1 VLLLEPLG
9 KHLCAL
15 GVHLPMI
22 IRRVSATPSLGREGP
37 VHSSHPFRLDWAF
50 DGIVLRAI
58 RRFPDKLR
66 DFARPWEIAAFI
78 WVPTLVLA
86 WAFRFELSSNKKLED
101 FAIFQVAARAVLH
114 GHSPYPAATPAG
126 VSHFNKFVY
135 PPATAFLFAPFGWL
149 PLWLAQSIMLVLG
162 VVCVFVALWLLNV
175 RDWRCYGIAAISSPS
190 VNSFALGAVT
200 SFMLVGAAAAWRY
213 RNRPVATGALIALT
227 AVAKLFLWPLGL
239 WLLVTRRFRAVMVAE
254 ITGLVALVAGW
265 AAIGFAGMRTYPHLL
280 RVLSQVEQDKSYSPV
295 ALLHLSGSAADT
307 LTIALAA
314 VLAIAVAVASRGT
327 DGDRRALTVAVIGS
341 LFVTP
346 IVWLHYFLLLL
357 VPIALYRPRLSGLWF
372 LPLLLWLTP
381 STHSHGITWRIAL
394 ALGVT
399 AVVALR
405 TTAERQTEWVVRL
418 PSAPLERLKQIVAQ
432 RRPTTTT
439 SASRYATRAVPVPRS
454 ASSSAR
460 PSFAPSTIAEYP
472 RVAFVQS
479 PTRPSKSP
487 SDDS

>member
-1 VLLLEPLG
+1 MGAVLE
-9 KHLCAL
+9 
-15 GVHLPMI
+15 
-22 IRRVSATPSLGREGP
+22 
-37 VHSSHPFRLDWAF
+37 
-50 DGIVLRAI
+50 AI

-66 DFARPWEIAAFI
+66 DFARPWEVAAYI
-78 WVPTLVLA
+78 WVPTIVLA
-86 WAFRFELSSNKKLED
+86 WAFRFELKSNKKLED
-101 FAIFQVAARAVLH
+101 FGIFQVAARAVLH

-135 PPATAFLFAPFGWL
+135 PPATAFLFAPFAGL
-149 PLWLAQSIMLVLG
+149 PLWLAQSTMLVLG
-162 VVCVFVALWLLNV
+162 VVCIFAALWLLNV
-175 RDWRCYGIAAISSPS
+175 RDWRCYGIAAISSPA

-200 SFMLVGAAAAWRY
+200 SFMLVGVAAAWRY
-213 RNRPVATGALIALT
+213 RNRPVAGGALVGMT

-254 ITGLVALVAGW
+254 ITALVLLVAGW

-307 LTIALAA
+307 LTVALSALLVLAVVLAA
-314 VLAIAVAVASRGT
+314 RGA
-327 DGDRRALTVAVIGS
+327 DGDRRALALAVIGA
-341 LFVTP
+341 LLVTP

-372 LPLLLWLTP
+372 LPLLLWATP

-394 ALGVT
+394 ALAVT

-405 TTAERQTEWVVRL
+405 TIAERQTEWLVRL
-418 PSAPLERLKQIVAQ
+418 PSAWLGRVKQIVAQ

-439 SASRYATRAVPVPRS
+439 SASRYATRALPVRRS
-454 ASSSAR
+454 ASPSAR
-460 PSFAPSTIAEYP
+460 SSFAPSTIAEYP
-472 RVAFVQS
+472 RVALAQS
-479 PTRPSKSP
+479 PTRASKSP